1 MCYCLACQ
9 RRTGSAFGL
18 QARWPKQRV
27 EISGGYVEFVRI
39 SDEGE
44 ERTFC
49 FCPHCGSTVF
59 WTAEDDRQDSIA
71 VAVGAFA
78 DPSFPHPTVSAYGAT
93 RRYSWL
99 SLPAGIEKEYD

>member
-1 MCYCLACQ
+1 MCFCLACQ

-18 QARWPKQRV
+18 QARWPKERV
-27 EISGGYVEFVRI
+27 EVSGPYAEYVRI

-44 ERTFC
+44 KRTFR

-59 WTAEDDRQDSIA
+59 WTAEDRQGLIA
-71 VAVGAFA
+71 VAVGAFG
-78 DPSFPHPTVSAYGAT
+78 DRSFPHPTVSAYGAT
-93 RRYSWL
+93 RRYPWL